1 MKNTGTAKAK
11 GYDADKKIS
20 GIKRHLA
27 VDSQGLIHAIALR
40 TANVTD
46 RAGAIQAMRDYQE
59 NLAWVQSV
67 WVDGSYVGQP
77 FAQVVKTQLGT
88 TVQVAKRSQRS
99 TFAVTPKRWIVERT
113 FAWLEKCR
121 RLWKNP
127 ERNLSTSLQFIVL
140 VHLVMLLKRS

>member
-1 MKNTGTAKAK
+1 VKNTDTAKAK
-11 GYDADKKIS
+11 GYNADKKVS

-27 VDSQGLIHAIALR
+27 VDSQGLIHAVALT

-46 RAGAIQAMRDYQE
+46 RARAIQAMRDYQE

-67 WVDGSYVGQP
+67 WVDGSYTAQP
-77 FAQVVKTQLGT
+77 FVQGVKTQLGA
-88 TVQVAKRSQRS
+88 TVQVAERSQLS
-99 TFAVTPKRWIVERT
+99 TFAVMPKRWIVERT

-127 ERNLSTSLQFIVL
+127 ERNLNTSLQFVVL
-140 VHLVMLLKRS
+140 AHLVMLLRRS